1 LPLARGSVTIVT
13 PAQFGIIDG
22 RVLIASTM
30 AAAPSLNDAWVQPSC
45 HGASRFRGSLSE
57 TINGSSGS
65 QPSSACSTETSSF
78 RRTFLSLAFHRLRRC
93 RFRSWCRALTCRYLG
108 GESEQSLPPLSD
120 RGFRLSCMRRVRC
133 RGAAA
138 LFVLLSIANPTLSAE
153 TLEKACERYSLLP
166 TKKAAS
172 ARKLEPGKLYVHYG
186 YVLQFLNEALVVDMI
201 GIEHGE
207 PWALLIFDDPSKV
220 GNPSFELQKWVQ
232 AIVRFEKF
240 QNVPMAD
247 GSERRLATFTCLGF
261 SPYGQSFT
269 DTAKPDS
276 VVPNVPSA
284 GSPSPTV
291 SDRSDRKPPPANV
304 RQEPLESPRASAS
317 PSPVISPDRQQWSS
331 PAPAAAKAESPK
343 AVSGL
348 RSAYVRPVAC
358 DFSGCDGRGLHGNV
372 YFSFADGSEK
382 KVIDTADCVGALL
395 TQDRVTAGWTL
406 GRHTETPQGIHFIN
420 DTLVLF
426 RGGRVIAQLKADRPL
441 IERWELRPERGEAVI
456 VSRARHG
463 PSSVQLFDIASGALK
478 QKFLGYEISSRSPD
492 WARPFAEKTT
502 AATIPVAEQDS
513 PHTPSPGSQEREDI
527 LDALRQRFY
536 GGDRAAAHRNAKK
549 VLFTVAL
556 LRVKA
561 DWAFTC
567 ATPVKSSGENI
578 GKSRCS
584 LLHRVGGRWVDQNC
598 FEALRIYDLDRAGEN
613 VDDRGGTMMQKIQ
626 RIFPNAPR
634 DIFPEN
640 TEQQR

>member
-1 LPLARGSVTIVT
+1 
-13 PAQFGIIDG
+13 
-22 RVLIASTM
+22 
-30 AAAPSLNDAWVQPSC
+30 
-45 HGASRFRGSLSE
+45 
-57 TINGSSGS
+57 
-65 QPSSACSTETSSF
+65 
-78 RRTFLSLAFHRLRRC
+78 
-93 RFRSWCRALTCRYLG
+93 
-108 GESEQSLPPLSD
+108 
-120 RGFRLSCMRRVRC
+120 MRRVRC
-133 RGAAA
+133 RRAAA

-153 TLEKACERYSLLP
+153 TFEKACERYSLLP

-172 ARKLEPGKLYVHYG
+172 ARKLESGTLYVHYG
-186 YVLQFLNEALVVDMI
+186 YVLQFLNEALMVDKI
-201 GIEHGE
+201 GIEDGE

-276 VVPNVPSA
+276 VVPKVPNT
-284 GSPSPTV
+284 GSPTPMV
-291 SDRSDRKPPPANV
+291 SDRSDRKPPANIP
-304 RQEPLESPRASAS
+304 QEPLESPRASAS
-317 PSPVISPDRQQWSS
+317 ASPVPASNRQRWSS
-331 PAPAAAKAESPK
+331 PTPTATKAESPN
-343 AVSGL
+343 AASEL
-348 RSAYVRPVAC
+348 RSVYVRPVTC
-358 DFSGCDGRGLHGNV
+358 DFPDCDGRGLHGNV

-395 TQDRVTAGWTL
+395 MQDRVTAGWTL

-463 PSSVQLFDIASGALK
+463 PSSVQLFDVASGALK
-478 QKFLGYEISSRSPD
+478 QNFLGYEITSNSPE

-502 AATIPVAEQDS
+502 TVTIPVAEQDS

-536 GGDRAAAHRNAKK
+536 GGDRVAAHRNAKK

-567 ATPVKSSGENI
+567 ATLVKASGESI

-613 VDDRGGTMMQKIQ
+613 GDDRGGTMMRKIR
-626 RIFPNAPR
+626 RIFPKAPP

-640 TEQQR
+640 TERQR